1 MPPDNSEG
9 AHVVITLDAIYRIA
23 LETRD
28 DVREV
33 KQQVIDLVSRGDDHE
48 TRIRSL
54 ERRIY
59 WASGFAAAFAS
70 AITAL
75 VGRAVGF

>member
-1 MPPDNSEG
+1 MANQESP
-9 AHVVITLDAIYRIA
+9 HVIITLDVIYQIA

-28 DVREV
+28 DVREM
-33 KQQVIDLVSRGDDHE
+33 KQQVSDLVSRGDDHE

-59 WASGFAAAFAS
+59 WASGFAAALAS
-70 AITAL
+70 SVTAL
-75 VGRAVGF
+75 IGRAMGF